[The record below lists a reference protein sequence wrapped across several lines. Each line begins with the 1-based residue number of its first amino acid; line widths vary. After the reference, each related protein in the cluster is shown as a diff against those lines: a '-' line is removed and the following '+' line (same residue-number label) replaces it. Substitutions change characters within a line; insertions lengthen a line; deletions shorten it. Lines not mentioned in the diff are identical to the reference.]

1 MFVRTKEFP
10 GSPKKCIQIVKSV
23 RQGSA
28 VNQKVVKHIGCS
40 EDEKELEELRLL
52 GEFIKD
58 KLLHSNTLPLFSTE
72 ELYDKTKLARIQS
85 FSKEFEQKKGKRAV
99 FYTQEDYMVN
109 MSNLEEE
116 ARFVNGI
123 HDIYGE
129 LFDELNLKS
138 IFKNPARQKAIVNT
152 FKNVVLARIANPDS
166 KKSSVHNLEENFGIT
181 LSLDYVYKMMDKLDD
196 EAVEKLNNLA
206 YKTTLTLFGKIDVVF
221 FDATTVYFESFT
233 EDEFKKNGYSK
244 DLKFNQP
251 QVLLALMVT
260 DKGLPIGYEAFS
272 GNTYEGHTLL
282 DAVSK
287 LKAKY
292 NIRSCI
298 YVADSG
304 MFNQDNLKALEE
316 RGFDYIVGARIKN
329 LPSSIQQ
336 EILNTQD
343 YIDMDNNIKAKEI
356 NFLGKRLIVT
366 YSQKRAD
373 KDKKDR
379 LKQIEKL
386 EKKLLK
392 HKNPKEFIS
401 NSICKKYLQ
410 IEEQDKLT
418 ISIRQDKVQED
429 EKWDGLKGIIVRS
442 ETLSIQEAL
451 SHYSGLYQV
460 EESFRITKH
469 DLKVRP
475 IYHYKPQRVK
485 AHLAICFAA
494 YILVRQLEYRVALQ
508 YKKLSLEYIRRL
520 LIDIQTSIVV
530 EKTKR
535 IRYAIPSKISKEAKK
550 IYQIIGLT
558 HQTTPYIVEKF

>member
-1 MFVRTKEFP
+1 VFVRTKEFP
-10 GSPKKCIQIVKSV
+10 GSQKKCIQIVKSI
-23 RQGSA
+23 RQGNT
-28 VNQKVVKHIGCS
+28 VNQKIVKHIGCS

-52 GEFIKD
+52 GEFVKD

-72 ELYDKTKLARIQS
+72 ELYDKTKLARIQN
-85 FSKEFEQKKGKRAV
+85 FQQAFDQKKGKKTIS
-99 FYTQEDYMVN
+99 YTQEDYMVN

-116 ARFVNGI
+116 VRFINGI

-138 IFKNPARQKAIVNT
+138 IFKNPARQKAIVDT

-196 EAVEKLNNLA
+196 EAIEKLNNLA
-206 YKTTLTLFGKIDVVF
+206 YKTTLALFGKIDVVF
-221 FDATTVYFESFT
+221 FDATTIYFESFT

-260 DKGLPIGYEAFS
+260 DKGLPIGYEAYS

-282 DAVSK
+282 DAISK

-316 RGFDYIVGARIKN
+316 RDFDYIVGARIKN
-329 LPSSIQQ
+329 LPNNIQQ

-343 YIDMDNNIKAKEI
+343 YIDIDNIKAKEI

-386 EKKLLK
+386 EKKLAK
-392 HKNPKEFIS
+392 QKNPKEFIS

-410 IEEQDKLT
+410 IEQDKLT
-418 ISIRQDKVQED
+418 ISIRQDKIQED
-429 EKWDGLKGIIVRS
+429 EKWDGLKGIIVKS
-442 ETLSIQEAL
+442 DTLSIQEAL
-451 SHYSGLYQV
+451 SHYRGLYQV

-475 IYHYKPQRVK
+475 VYHYKPQRVK

-494 YILVRQLEYRVALQ
+494 YILVRQLEHRVALQ
-508 YKKLSLEYIRRL
+508 YKKLSFEYIRRL

-550 IYQIIGLT
+550 IYQIMGVT

>member
-10 GSPKKCIQIVKSV
+10 GSQKKCIQIVKSI
-23 RQGSA
+23 RQGNT
-28 VNQKVVKHIGCS
+28 VNQKIVKHIGCS

-72 ELYDKTKLARIQS
+72 ELYDKTKLARIQN
-85 FSKEFEQKKGKRAV
+85 FQQAFDQKKGKKTIS
-99 FYTQEDYMVN
+99 YTQEDYMVN

-116 ARFVNGI
+116 VRFINGI

-138 IFKNPARQKAIVNT
+138 IFKNPARQKAIVDT

-196 EAVEKLNNLA
+196 EAIEKLNNLA
-206 YKTTLTLFGKIDVVF
+206 YKTTLSLFGKIDVVF
-221 FDATTVYFESFT
+221 FDATTIYFESFT

-260 DKGLPIGYEAFS
+260 DKGLPIGYEAYS

-282 DAVSK
+282 DAISK

-329 LPSSIQQ
+329 LPNSIQQ

-343 YIDMDNNIKAKEI
+343 YIDIDNIKAKEI

-386 EKKLLK
+386 EKKLAK

-410 IEEQDKLT
+410 IEQDKLT
-418 ISIRQDKVQED
+418 ISIRQDKIQED
-429 EKWDGLKGIIVRS
+429 EKWDGLKGIIVKS
-442 ETLSIQEAL
+442 DTLSIQEAL
-451 SHYSGLYQV
+451 SHYRGLYQV

-475 IYHYKPQRVK
+475 VYHYKPQRVK

-508 YKKLSLEYIRRL
+508 YKKLSFEYIRRL

-550 IYQIIGLT
+550 IYQIMGVT